1 MTVYL
6 FDMDGTL
13 TPPRLPMTEDF
24 ADTFV
29 PWLAHH
35 KAFIATGSDFAKV
48 MEQLP
53 DSVINAFSGIY
64 CAMGNQLRQGHEIV
78 YQKDFKLSD
87 AYPDE
92 NIVFMGDRTLP
103 GGNDHELAM
112 ALTLLADTETIQVS
126 GPEAVINELNLR

>member
-1 MTVYL
+1 
-6 FDMDGTL
+6 MDGTL

-53 DSVINAFSGIY
+53 DSFLWHLLRHGKPASSGARN
-64 CAMGNQLRQGHEIV
+64 C
-78 YQKDFKLSD
+78 LS
-87 AYPDE
+87 E
-92 NIVFMGDRTLP
+92 GF
-103 GGNDHELAM
+103 
-112 ALTLLADTETIQVS
+112 
-126 GPEAVINELNLR
+126 

>member
-29 PWLAHH
+29 HGLRTIKHSSRLDQ
-35 KAFIATGSDFAKV
+35 T
-48 MEQLP
+48 LP
-53 DSVINAFSGIY
+53 RLWNNFLTLSGIY

-78 YQKDFKLSD
+78 YQKDFKLSEF
-87 AYPDE
+87 A
-92 NIVFMGDRTLP
+92 
-103 GGNDHELAM
+103 
-112 ALTLLADTETIQVS
+112 
-126 GPEAVINELNLR
+126 

>member
-24 ADTFV
+24 AEIFV

-64 CAMGNQLRQGHEIV
+64 CAMGNQLRRGHEIV
-78 YQKDFKLSD
+78 YQKDFKISD
-87 AYPDE
+87 D
-92 NIVFMGDRTLP
+92 
-103 GGNDHELAM
+103 
-112 ALTLLADTETIQVS
+112 
-126 GPEAVINELNLR
+126 LRDDLERF